1 MSELREFL
9 NSHNMGISTLAK
21 LIKIDRK
28 VILRYEDN
36 PNRCIDKNRRKIE
49 LALKMIRD
57 ENWMRPVLERRIL
70 VDDIEANYCAREAH
84 LRCVLEFDRDFRERL
99 RELYGDIFA

>member
-49 LALKMIRD
+49 VALKMIRD
-57 ENWMRPVLERRIL
+57 ENWVRPSLDKHWV
-70 VDDIEANYCAREAH
+70 VDSREAYCTREAH
-84 LRCVLEFDRDFRERL
+84 LMDVIRFEKKFRERL
-99 RELYGDIFA
+99 RELDGDIFA